1 MKLLV
6 LGIGD
11 CGSRLAGEFSELN
24 RKAKS
29 ERHTQIITNAYA
41 INNDQPG
48 LAQLKSTFRELQA
61 IFVNRTLE
69 GATIAAKAGADL
81 MREEGSRILLGVKPA
96 DFYNTD
102 AVLLIAGSGGYF
114 GSGGMPVMAQQ
125 LKDRHIGKPIYALIV
140 LPPEPEASEP
150 KSILNTAICL
160 KSIQQVTDA
169 VFLFDNEKFK
179 HKENATSPD
188 DPSGPNKQ
196 MVSLYYDLLC
206 ASEHLDPR
214 YMGARTLGIGDMMQT
229 LKGWTAIGMGSVDF
243 QVARSFWKSTPTFQA
258 KGSETQKAM
267 EAMNLALGRLSIDFN
282 LADAHKAI
290 YLLSVPAEGANV
302 DMVKAA
308 SNRLLELTNNAE
320 IRGGDFYGVRDCA
333 QITLVLSDLSYVD
346 IIKNYYDRA
355 INLTRPPTQPEKP
368 AETPSKK
375 QKKKKA

>member
-6 LGIGD
+6 IGIGD

-29 ERHTQIITNAYA
+29 ELHVQIIANAYA

-48 LAQLKSTFRELQA
+48 LAQLRSAFHELQA

-69 GATIAAKAGADL
+69 GTTIAAKAGADL

-102 AVLLIAGSGGYF
+102 AVLLVAGSGGYF

-140 LPPEPEASEP
+140 LPPEPEASDP
-150 KSILNTAICL
+150 KSILNTAMCL
-160 KSIQQVTDA
+160 KSIQQVTEA

-179 HKENATSPD
+179 VKGNATSPD
-188 DPSGPNKQ
+188 NLSSANKQ

-206 ASEHLDPR
+206 ASERLDPK
-214 YMGARTLGIGDMMQT
+214 YVGARTLGIGDMLQT
-229 LKGWTAIGMGSVDF
+229 LKGWTAIGTGNVDF
-243 QVARSFWKSTPTFQA
+243 QLARSFWKSTPTFQA

-267 EAMNLALGRLSIDFN
+267 EAMNLALGGLSIDFN

-302 DMVKAA
+302 DMVKAV

-320 IRGGDFYGVRDCA
+320 IRGGDFYGVRNCA
-333 QITLVLSDLSYVD
+333 QITLVLSDLSYLDTV
-346 IIKNYYDRA
+346 KNYYDRA
-355 INLTRPPTQPEKP
+355 TNLTKPPPHPEKP
-368 AETPSKK
+368 AETPPKK

>member
-6 LGIGD
+6 IGIGD

-29 ERHTQIITNAYA
+29 DLHVQIIANAYA

-48 LAQLKSTFRELQA
+48 LAQLRSAFRELQA
-61 IFVNRTLE
+61 IFVNRTME
-69 GATIAAKAGADL
+69 GTTIAAKAGADL

-102 AVLLIAGSGGYF
+102 AVLLVAGSGGYF
-114 GSGGMPVMAQQ
+114 GSGGIAVMAQQ
-125 LKDRHIGKPIYALIV
+125 LKERHIGKPIYALIV
-140 LPPEPEASEP
+140 LPAEPEASEP
-150 KSILNTAICL
+150 KNILNTAMCL
-160 KSIQQVTDA
+160 KSIQQVTEA

-179 HKENATSPD
+179 VKENATSPENL
-188 DPSGPNKQ
+188 SSANKQ

-206 ASEHLDPR
+206 ASEHLDPK
-214 YMGARTLGIGDMMQT
+214 YVGARTLGIGDMMQS
-229 LKGWTAIGMGSVDF
+229 LKGWTAIGTGNVDF
-243 QVARSFWKSTPTFQA
+243 QLSRSFWKSTPTFQA

-267 EAMNLALGRLSIDFN
+267 EAMNLALGGLSIDFN

-302 DMVKAA
+302 DMVKAV

-320 IRGGDFYGVRDCA
+320 IRGGDFYGVRNCA
-333 QITLVLSDLSYVD
+333 QITLVLSDLSYLDTV
-346 IIKNYYDRA
+346 KNYYDRA
-355 INLTRPPTQPEKP
+355 ISLTKPPPTPEKP
-368 AETPSKK
+368 AETPAKK